1 MSLFTGFLFTHLMG
15 WSQEIITYD
24 RSDFDLKGPVKS
36 CFVFTKYGQE
46 QYQFNKTGQL
56 VEAATVFGE
65 NDSETTYYKYEKAK
79 LVERRVENY
88 VNGVLDKTTSM
99 ANFYSYD
106 SIPQLKIKE
115 KIIGYDRTFVAQFNY
130 RYDSIGQLT
139 RVVRTNTQGRFITQ
153 ISHQWDSL
161 RTKKST
167 AYWLDSVPLKQIDS
181 IFLKAGGTL
190 SQLKTKEF
198 DNGIPN
204 ALELRVF
211 NKKGLEI
218 ELHST
223 IYIEKDA
230 LFAYHFYRLL
240 VDLCSF
246 FVVFGIYANRF
257 WMILNIKIQ
266 PFWNRVRFSIP
277 YPPER
282 PNAKHQVSNFGIC
295 QDLPESARSLPGSAR
310 NLPRI
315 SWSTIASTHL
325 PHIHWPRNAS
335 QITNCQAPKRGGGG
349 DRPRAAF
356 N

>member
-1 MSLFTGFLFTHLMG
+1 MLVR
-15 WSQEIITYD
+15 SQEIITYD

-139 RVVRTNTQGRFITQ
+139 RVVRTNTQGRFITL

-230 LFAYHFYRLL
+230 LL
-240 VDLCSF
+240 VPKKASSVRTKYDSNNHPIEQIF
-246 FVVFGIYANRF
+246 ERGVVRQTKKNLYQLDGSPFKN
-257 WMILNIKIQ
+257 WIK
-266 PFWNRVRFSIP
+266 
-277 YPPER
+277 
-282 PNAKHQVSNFGIC
+282 K
-295 QDLPESARSLPGSAR
+295 
-310 NLPRI
+310 
-315 SWSTIASTHL
+315 
-325 PHIHWPRNAS
+325 
-335 QITNCQAPKRGGGG
+335 ITTPDNTYTTRKIVY
-349 DRPRAAF
+349 F
-356 N
+356 EE

>member
-88 VNGVLDKTTSM
+88 VNGVIDKTTSM

-139 RVVRTNTQGRFITQ
+139 RVVRTNTQGRFITL

-230 LFAYHFYRLL
+230 LL
-240 VDLCSF
+240 VPKKASSVRTKYDSNNHPIEQIF
-246 FVVFGIYANRF
+246 ERGVVRQTKKNLYQLDGSPFKN
-257 WMILNIKIQ
+257 WIK
-266 PFWNRVRFSIP
+266 
-277 YPPER
+277 
-282 PNAKHQVSNFGIC
+282 K
-295 QDLPESARSLPGSAR
+295 
-310 NLPRI
+310 
-315 SWSTIASTHL
+315 
-325 PHIHWPRNAS
+325 
-335 QITNCQAPKRGGGG
+335 ITTPDNTYTTRKIVY
-349 DRPRAAF
+349 F
-356 N
+356 EE

>member
-139 RVVRTNTQGRFITQ
+139 RVVRTNTQGRFITL

-230 LFAYHFYRLL
+230 LL
-240 VDLCSF
+240 VPKKGSSVRTKYDSNNHPIEQIF
-246 FVVFGIYANRF
+246 ERGVVRQTKKNLYQLDGSPFKN
-257 WMILNIKIQ
+257 WIK
-266 PFWNRVRFSIP
+266 
-277 YPPER
+277 
-282 PNAKHQVSNFGIC
+282 K
-295 QDLPESARSLPGSAR
+295 
-310 NLPRI
+310 
-315 SWSTIASTHL
+315 
-325 PHIHWPRNAS
+325 
-335 QITNCQAPKRGGGG
+335 ITTPDNTYTTRKIVY
-349 DRPRAAF
+349 F
-356 N
+356 EE

>member
-139 RVVRTNTQGRFITQ
+139 RVVRTNTQGRFITL

-230 LFAYHFYRLL
+230 LL
-240 VDLCSF
+240 VPKKASSVRTKYDSNNHPIEQIF
-246 FVVFGIYANRF
+246 ERGVVRQTKKNLYQLDGSPFKN
-257 WMILNIKIQ
+257 WIKKITT
-266 PFWNRVRFSIP
+266 
-277 YPPER
+277 PENTYTTR
-282 PNAKHQVSNFGIC
+282 KIVYF
-295 QDLPESARSLPGSAR
+295 EE
-310 NLPRI
+310 
-315 SWSTIASTHL
+315 
-325 PHIHWPRNAS
+325 
-335 QITNCQAPKRGGGG
+335 
-349 DRPRAAF
+349 
-356 N
+356 

>member
-1 MSLFTGFLFTHLMG
+1 MG

-56 VEAATVFGE
+56 VEAATVFLE

-79 LVERRVENY
+79 LVENY

-139 RVVRTNTQGRFITQ
+139 RVVRTNTQGRFITL

-230 LFAYHFYRLL
+230 LL
-240 VDLCSF
+240 VPKKASSVRTKYDSNNHPIEQIF
-246 FVVFGIYANRF
+246 ERGVVRQTKKNLYQLDGSPFKN
-257 WMILNIKIQ
+257 WIK
-266 PFWNRVRFSIP
+266 
-277 YPPER
+277 
-282 PNAKHQVSNFGIC
+282 K
-295 QDLPESARSLPGSAR
+295 
-310 NLPRI
+310 
-315 SWSTIASTHL
+315 
-325 PHIHWPRNAS
+325 
-335 QITNCQAPKRGGGG
+335 ITTPDNTYTTRKIVY
-349 DRPRAAF
+349 F
-356 N
+356 EE

>member
-1 MSLFTGFLFTHLMG
+1 MG

-56 VEAATVFGE
+56 VEAATVFRE

-139 RVVRTNTQGRFITQ
+139 RVVRTNTQGRFITL

-230 LFAYHFYRLL
+230 LL
-240 VDLCSF
+240 VPKKASSVRTKYDSNNHPIEQIF
-246 FVVFGIYANRF
+246 ERGVVRQTKKNLYQLDGSPFKN
-257 WMILNIKIQ
+257 WIK
-266 PFWNRVRFSIP
+266 
-277 YPPER
+277 
-282 PNAKHQVSNFGIC
+282 K
-295 QDLPESARSLPGSAR
+295 
-310 NLPRI
+310 
-315 SWSTIASTHL
+315 
-325 PHIHWPRNAS
+325 
-335 QITNCQAPKRGGGG
+335 ITTPDNTYTTRKIVY
-349 DRPRAAF
+349 F
-356 N
+356 EE

>member
-1 MSLFTGFLFTHLMG
+1 MG

-139 RVVRTNTQGRFITQ
+139 RVVRTNTQGRFITL

-167 AYWLDSVPLKQIDS
+167 AYWLDSVHLKQIDS

-230 LFAYHFYRLL
+230 LL
-240 VDLCSF
+240 VPKKASSVRTKYDSNNHPIEQIF
-246 FVVFGIYANRF
+246 ERGVVRQTKKNLYQLDGSPFKN
-257 WMILNIKIQ
+257 WIK
-266 PFWNRVRFSIP
+266 
-277 YPPER
+277 
-282 PNAKHQVSNFGIC
+282 K
-295 QDLPESARSLPGSAR
+295 
-310 NLPRI
+310 
-315 SWSTIASTHL
+315 
-325 PHIHWPRNAS
+325 
-335 QITNCQAPKRGGGG
+335 ITTPDNTYTTRKIVY
-349 DRPRAAF
+349 F
-356 N
+356 EE

>member
-1 MSLFTGFLFTHLMG
+1 MG

-56 VEAATVFGE
+56 VEAATVFVE

-139 RVVRTNTQGRFITQ
+139 RVVRTNTQGRFITL

-230 LFAYHFYRLL
+230 LL
-240 VDLCSF
+240 VPKKASSVRTKYDSNNHPIEQIF
-246 FVVFGIYANRF
+246 ERGVVRQTKKNLYQLDGSPFKN
-257 WMILNIKIQ
+257 WIK
-266 PFWNRVRFSIP
+266 
-277 YPPER
+277 
-282 PNAKHQVSNFGIC
+282 K
-295 QDLPESARSLPGSAR
+295 
-310 NLPRI
+310 
-315 SWSTIASTHL
+315 
-325 PHIHWPRNAS
+325 
-335 QITNCQAPKRGGGG
+335 ITTPDNTYTTRKIVY
-349 DRPRAAF
+349 F
-356 N
+356 E

>member
-88 VNGVLDKTTSM
+88 VNGVLEKTTSM

-139 RVVRTNTQGRFITQ
+139 RVVRTNTQGRFITL

-161 RTKKST
+161 RIKKST
-167 AYWLDSVPLKQIDS
+167 EYWLDSVPLKQIDS

-230 LFAYHFYRLL
+230 LL
-240 VDLCSF
+240 VPKKASSVRTKYDSNNHPIEQIF
-246 FVVFGIYANRF
+246 ERGVVRQTKKNLYQLDGSPFKN
-257 WMILNIKIQ
+257 WIK
-266 PFWNRVRFSIP
+266 
-277 YPPER
+277 
-282 PNAKHQVSNFGIC
+282 K
-295 QDLPESARSLPGSAR
+295 
-310 NLPRI
+310 
-315 SWSTIASTHL
+315 
-325 PHIHWPRNAS
+325 
-335 QITNCQAPKRGGGG
+335 ITTPDNTYTTRKIVY
-349 DRPRAAF
+349 F
-356 N
+356 EE

>member
-1 MSLFTGFLFTHLMG
+1 MQCHFRMSLFTGFIFTHLMG

-79 LVERRVENY
+79 LVERRLENY

-139 RVVRTNTQGRFITQ
+139 RVVRTNTQGRFITL

-230 LFAYHFYRLL
+230 LL
-240 VDLCSF
+240 VPKKASSVRTKYDSNNHPIEQIF
-246 FVVFGIYANRF
+246 ERGVVRQTKKNLYQLDGSPFKN
-257 WMILNIKIQ
+257 WIKKITT
-266 PFWNRVRFSIP
+266 PDNT
-277 YPPER
+277 YT
-282 PNAKHQVSNFGIC
+282 
-295 QDLPESARSLPGSAR
+295 ARK
-310 NLPRI
+310 I
-315 SWSTIASTHL
+315 VY
-325 PHIHWPRNAS
+325 
-335 QITNCQAPKRGGGG
+335 
-349 DRPRAAF
+349 F
-356 N
+356 EE

>member
-1 MSLFTGFLFTHLMG
+1 MG

-24 RSDFDLKGPVKS
+24 RSEFDLKGPVKS

-88 VNGVLDKTTSM
+88 FNGVLDKTTSM

-139 RVVRTNTQGRFITQ
+139 RVVRTNTQGRFITL

-230 LFAYHFYRLL
+230 LL
-240 VDLCSF
+240 VQKKASSVRTKYDSNNHPIEQIF
-246 FVVFGIYANRF
+246 ERGVVRQTKKNLYQLDGSPFKN
-257 WMILNIKIQ
+257 WIK
-266 PFWNRVRFSIP
+266 
-277 YPPER
+277 
-282 PNAKHQVSNFGIC
+282 K
-295 QDLPESARSLPGSAR
+295 
-310 NLPRI
+310 
-315 SWSTIASTHL
+315 
-325 PHIHWPRNAS
+325 
-335 QITNCQAPKRGGGG
+335 ITTPDNTYTTRKIVY
-349 DRPRAAF
+349 F
-356 N
+356 EE

>member
-1 MSLFTGFLFTHLMG
+1 MG

-56 VEAATVFGE
+56 VEAATVFWE
-65 NDSETTYYKYEKAK
+65 NESETTYYKYEKAK

-139 RVVRTNTQGRFITQ
+139 RVVRTNTQGRFITL

-230 LFAYHFYRLL
+230 LL
-240 VDLCSF
+240 VPKKASSVRTKYDSNNHPIEQIF
-246 FVVFGIYANRF
+246 ERGVVRQTKKNLYQLDGSPFKN
-257 WMILNIKIQ
+257 WIK
-266 PFWNRVRFSIP
+266 
-277 YPPER
+277 
-282 PNAKHQVSNFGIC
+282 K
-295 QDLPESARSLPGSAR
+295 
-310 NLPRI
+310 
-315 SWSTIASTHL
+315 
-325 PHIHWPRNAS
+325 
-335 QITNCQAPKRGGGG
+335 ITTPDNTYTTRKIVY
-349 DRPRAAF
+349 F
-356 N
+356 EE

>member
-1 MSLFTGFLFTHLMG
+1 MQCHFRMSLFTGFLFTHLMG

-88 VNGVLDKTTSM
+88 DNGVLDKTTSM

-139 RVVRTNTQGRFITQ
+139 RVVRTNTQGRFITL

-230 LFAYHFYRLL
+230 LL
-240 VDLCSF
+240 VPKKASSVRTKYDSNNHPIEQIF
-246 FVVFGIYANRF
+246 ERGVVRQTKKNLYQLDGSPFKN
-257 WMILNIKIQ
+257 WIK
-266 PFWNRVRFSIP
+266 
-277 YPPER
+277 
-282 PNAKHQVSNFGIC
+282 K
-295 QDLPESARSLPGSAR
+295 
-310 NLPRI
+310 
-315 SWSTIASTHL
+315 
-325 PHIHWPRNAS
+325 
-335 QITNCQAPKRGGGG
+335 ITTPDNTYTTRKIVY
-349 DRPRAAF
+349 F
-356 N
+356 EE

>member
-1 MSLFTGFLFTHLMG
+1 MG

-139 RVVRTNTQGRFITQ
+139 RVVRTNTQGRFITL

-198 DNGIPN
+198 DNGMPN

-230 LFAYHFYRLL
+230 LL
-240 VDLCSF
+240 VPKKASSVRTKYDSNNHPIEQIF
-246 FVVFGIYANRF
+246 ERGVVRQTKKNLYQLDGSPFKN
-257 WMILNIKIQ
+257 WIKKITT
-266 PFWNRVRFSIP
+266 PDNT
-277 YPPER
+277 YT
-282 PNAKHQVSNFGIC
+282 
-295 QDLPESARSLPGSAR
+295 ARK
-310 NLPRI
+310 I
-315 SWSTIASTHL
+315 VY
-325 PHIHWPRNAS
+325 
-335 QITNCQAPKRGGGG
+335 
-349 DRPRAAF
+349 F
-356 N
+356 EE

>member
-1 MSLFTGFLFTHLMG
+1 MG

-139 RVVRTNTQGRFITQ
+139 RVVRTNTQGRFITL

-190 SQLKTKEF
+190 SQLKTKKF

-230 LFAYHFYRLL
+230 LL
-240 VDLCSF
+240 VPKKASSVRTKYDSNNHPIEQIF
-246 FVVFGIYANRF
+246 ERGVVRQTKKNLYQLDGSPFKN
-257 WMILNIKIQ
+257 WIK
-266 PFWNRVRFSIP
+266 
-277 YPPER
+277 
-282 PNAKHQVSNFGIC
+282 K
-295 QDLPESARSLPGSAR
+295 
-310 NLPRI
+310 
-315 SWSTIASTHL
+315 
-325 PHIHWPRNAS
+325 
-335 QITNCQAPKRGGGG
+335 ITTPDNTYTTRKIVY
-349 DRPRAAF
+349 F
-356 N
+356 EE

>member
-139 RVVRTNTQGRFITQ
+139 RVVRTNTQGRFITL

-167 AYWLDSVPLKQIDS
+167 AYWLDSLPLKQIDS

-230 LFAYHFYRLL
+230 LL
-240 VDLCSF
+240 VPKKASSVRTKYDSNNHPIEQIF
-246 FVVFGIYANRF
+246 ERGVVRQTKKNLYQLDGSPFKN
-257 WMILNIKIQ
+257 WIKKITT
-266 PFWNRVRFSIP
+266 PDNT
-277 YPPER
+277 YT
-282 PNAKHQVSNFGIC
+282 
-295 QDLPESARSLPGSAR
+295 ARK
-310 NLPRI
+310 I
-315 SWSTIASTHL
+315 VY
-325 PHIHWPRNAS
+325 
-335 QITNCQAPKRGGGG
+335 
-349 DRPRAAF
+349 F
-356 N
+356 EE

>member
-1 MSLFTGFLFTHLMG
+1 MG

-99 ANFYSYD
+99 ANFYRYD

-139 RVVRTNTQGRFITQ
+139 RVVRTNTQGRFITL

-230 LFAYHFYRLL
+230 LL
-240 VDLCSF
+240 VPKKASSVRTKYDSNNHPIEQIF
-246 FVVFGIYANRF
+246 ERGVVRQTKKNLYQLDGSPFKN
-257 WMILNIKIQ
+257 WIK
-266 PFWNRVRFSIP
+266 
-277 YPPER
+277 
-282 PNAKHQVSNFGIC
+282 K
-295 QDLPESARSLPGSAR
+295 
-310 NLPRI
+310 
-315 SWSTIASTHL
+315 
-325 PHIHWPRNAS
+325 
-335 QITNCQAPKRGGGG
+335 ITTPDNTYTTRKIVY
-349 DRPRAAF
+349 F
-356 N
+356 EE

>member
-1 MSLFTGFLFTHLMG
+1 MG

-65 NDSETTYYKYEKAK
+65 NDSETTYYKYENAK

-139 RVVRTNTQGRFITQ
+139 RVVRTNTQGRFITL

-190 SQLKTKEF
+190 SQLKTKKF

-230 LFAYHFYRLL
+230 LL
-240 VDLCSF
+240 VPKKASSVRTKYDSNNHPIEQIF
-246 FVVFGIYANRF
+246 ERGVVRQTKKNLYQLDGSPFKN
-257 WMILNIKIQ
+257 WIK
-266 PFWNRVRFSIP
+266 
-277 YPPER
+277 
-282 PNAKHQVSNFGIC
+282 K
-295 QDLPESARSLPGSAR
+295 
-310 NLPRI
+310 
-315 SWSTIASTHL
+315 
-325 PHIHWPRNAS
+325 
-335 QITNCQAPKRGGGG
+335 ITTPDNTYTTRKIVY
-349 DRPRAAF
+349 F
-356 N
+356 EE

>member
-1 MSLFTGFLFTHLMG
+1 MG

-56 VEAATVFGE
+56 VEAATVFLE

-139 RVVRTNTQGRFITQ
+139 RVVRTNTQGRFITL

-230 LFAYHFYRLL
+230 LL
-240 VDLCSF
+240 VPKKASSVRTKYDSNNHPIEQIF
-246 FVVFGIYANRF
+246 ERGVVRQTKKNLYQLDGSPFKN
-257 WMILNIKIQ
+257 WIK
-266 PFWNRVRFSIP
+266 
-277 YPPER
+277 
-282 PNAKHQVSNFGIC
+282 K
-295 QDLPESARSLPGSAR
+295 
-310 NLPRI
+310 
-315 SWSTIASTHL
+315 
-325 PHIHWPRNAS
+325 
-335 QITNCQAPKRGGGG
+335 ITTPDNTYTTRKIVY
-349 DRPRAAF
+349 F
-356 N
+356 EE

>member
-1 MSLFTGFLFTHLMG
+1 MG

-130 RYDSIGQLT
+130 RYDSIGKLT
-139 RVVRTNTQGRFITQ
+139 RVVRTNTQGRFITL

-230 LFAYHFYRLL
+230 LL
-240 VDLCSF
+240 VPKKASSVRTKYDSNNHPIEQIF
-246 FVVFGIYANRF
+246 ERGVVRQTKKNLYQLDGSPFKN
-257 WMILNIKIQ
+257 WIK
-266 PFWNRVRFSIP
+266 
-277 YPPER
+277 
-282 PNAKHQVSNFGIC
+282 K
-295 QDLPESARSLPGSAR
+295 
-310 NLPRI
+310 
-315 SWSTIASTHL
+315 
-325 PHIHWPRNAS
+325 
-335 QITNCQAPKRGGGG
+335 ITTPDNTYTTRKIVY
-349 DRPRAAF
+349 F
-356 N
+356 EE

>member
-1 MSLFTGFLFTHLMG
+1 MG

-56 VEAATVFGE
+56 VEAATVFVE

-139 RVVRTNTQGRFITQ
+139 RVVRTNTQGRFITL

-230 LFAYHFYRLL
+230 LL
-240 VDLCSF
+240 VPKKASSVRTKYDSNNHPIEQIF
-246 FVVFGIYANRF
+246 ERGVVRQTKKNLYQLDGSPFKN
-257 WMILNIKIQ
+257 WIK
-266 PFWNRVRFSIP
+266 
-277 YPPER
+277 
-282 PNAKHQVSNFGIC
+282 K
-295 QDLPESARSLPGSAR
+295 
-310 NLPRI
+310 
-315 SWSTIASTHL
+315 
-325 PHIHWPRNAS
+325 
-335 QITNCQAPKRGGGG
+335 ITTPDNTYTTRKIVY
-349 DRPRAAF
+349 F
-356 N
+356 EE

>member
-139 RVVRTNTQGRFITQ
+139 RVVRTNTQGRFITL

-198 DNGIPN
+198 DNGMPN

-230 LFAYHFYRLL
+230 LL
-240 VDLCSF
+240 VPKKASSVRTKYDSNNHPIEQIF
-246 FVVFGIYANRF
+246 ERGVVRQTKKNLYQLDGSPFKN
-257 WMILNIKIQ
+257 WIKKITT
-266 PFWNRVRFSIP
+266 PDNT
-277 YPPER
+277 YT
-282 PNAKHQVSNFGIC
+282 
-295 QDLPESARSLPGSAR
+295 ARK
-310 NLPRI
+310 I
-315 SWSTIASTHL
+315 VY
-325 PHIHWPRNAS
+325 
-335 QITNCQAPKRGGGG
+335 
-349 DRPRAAF
+349 F
-356 N
+356 EE

>member
-1 MSLFTGFLFTHLMG
+1 MG

-139 RVVRTNTQGRFITQ
+139 RVVRTNTQGRFITL

-230 LFAYHFYRLL
+230 LL
-240 VDLCSF
+240 VPKKASSVRTKYDSNNHPIEQIF
-246 FVVFGIYANRF
+246 ERGVVRQTKKNLYQLDGSTFKN
-257 WMILNIKIQ
+257 WIK
-266 PFWNRVRFSIP
+266 
-277 YPPER
+277 
-282 PNAKHQVSNFGIC
+282 K
-295 QDLPESARSLPGSAR
+295 
-310 NLPRI
+310 
-315 SWSTIASTHL
+315 
-325 PHIHWPRNAS
+325 
-335 QITNCQAPKRGGGG
+335 ITTPDNTYTTRKIVY
-349 DRPRAAF
+349 F
-356 N
+356 EE

>member
-139 RVVRTNTQGRFITQ
+139 RVVRTNTQGRFITL

-198 DNGIPN
+198 DNGIPT
-204 ALELRVF
+204 LWSCVCLI
-211 NKKGLEI
+211 KK
-218 ELHST
+218 
-223 IYIEKDA
+223 
-230 LFAYHFYRLL
+230 
-240 VDLCSF
+240 V
-246 FVVFGIYANRF
+246 
-257 WMILNIKIQ
+257 
-266 PFWNRVRFSIP
+266 
-277 YPPER
+277 
-282 PNAKHQVSNFGIC
+282 
-295 QDLPESARSLPGSAR
+295 
-310 NLPRI
+310 
-315 SWSTIASTHL
+315 
-325 PHIHWPRNAS
+325 
-335 QITNCQAPKRGGGG
+335 
-349 DRPRAAF
+349 
-356 N
+356 

>member
-139 RVVRTNTQGRFITQ
+139 RVVRTNTQGRFITL

-167 AYWLDSVPLKQIDS
+167 AYWLDSLPLKQIDS

-230 LFAYHFYRLL
+230 LL
-240 VDLCSF
+240 VPKKASSVRTKYDSNNHPIEQIF
-246 FVVFGIYANRF
+246 ERGVVRQTKKNLYQLDGSPFKN
-257 WMILNIKIQ
+257 WIK
-266 PFWNRVRFSIP
+266 
-277 YPPER
+277 
-282 PNAKHQVSNFGIC
+282 K
-295 QDLPESARSLPGSAR
+295 
-310 NLPRI
+310 
-315 SWSTIASTHL
+315 
-325 PHIHWPRNAS
+325 
-335 QITNCQAPKRGGGG
+335 ITTPDNTYTTRKIVY
-349 DRPRAAF
+349 F
-356 N
+356 EE

>member
-139 RVVRTNTQGRFITQ
+139 RVVRTNTQGRFITL

-230 LFAYHFYRLL
+230 LL
-240 VDLCSF
+240 VPKKASSVRTKYDSNNHPIEQIF
-246 FVVFGIYANRF
+246 ERGVVRQTKKNLYQLDGSLFKN
-257 WMILNIKIQ
+257 WIK
-266 PFWNRVRFSIP
+266 
-277 YPPER
+277 
-282 PNAKHQVSNFGIC
+282 K
-295 QDLPESARSLPGSAR
+295 
-310 NLPRI
+310 
-315 SWSTIASTHL
+315 
-325 PHIHWPRNAS
+325 
-335 QITNCQAPKRGGGG
+335 ITTPDNTYTTRKIVY
-349 DRPRAAF
+349 F
-356 N
+356 EE

>member
-1 MSLFTGFLFTHLMG
+1 MG

-139 RVVRTNTQGRFITQ
+139 RVVRTNTQGRFITL

-230 LFAYHFYRLL
+230 LL
-240 VDLCSF
+240 VPKKASSVRTKYDSNNHPIEQIF
-246 FVVFGIYANRF
+246 ERGVVRQTKKNLYQLDGSPFKNWIKKITTPDNTYTTR
-257 WMILNIKIQ
+257 NIVY
-266 PFWNRVRFSIP
+266 F
-277 YPPER
+277 E
-282 PNAKHQVSNFGIC
+282 
-295 QDLPESARSLPGSAR
+295 E
-310 NLPRI
+310 
-315 SWSTIASTHL
+315 
-325 PHIHWPRNAS
+325 
-335 QITNCQAPKRGGGG
+335 
-349 DRPRAAF
+349 
-356 N
+356 

>member
-15 WSQEIITYD
+15 WSQEIITDD

-139 RVVRTNTQGRFITQ
+139 RVVRTNTQGRFITL

-230 LFAYHFYRLL
+230 LL
-240 VDLCSF
+240 VPKKASSVRTKYDSNNHPIEQIF
-246 FVVFGIYANRF
+246 ERGVVRQTKKNLYQLDGSPFKN
-257 WMILNIKIQ
+257 WIK
-266 PFWNRVRFSIP
+266 
-277 YPPER
+277 
-282 PNAKHQVSNFGIC
+282 K
-295 QDLPESARSLPGSAR
+295 
-310 NLPRI
+310 
-315 SWSTIASTHL
+315 
-325 PHIHWPRNAS
+325 
-335 QITNCQAPKRGGGG
+335 ITTPDNTYT
-349 DRPRAAF
+349 
-356 N
+356 

>member
-1 MSLFTGFLFTHLMG
+1 MG

-79 LVERRVENY
+79 LVERRLENY

-139 RVVRTNTQGRFITQ
+139 RVVRTNTQGRFITL

-230 LFAYHFYRLL
+230 LL
-240 VDLCSF
+240 VPKKASSVRTKYDSNNHPIEQIF
-246 FVVFGIYANRF
+246 ERGVVRQTKKNLYQLDGSPFKN
-257 WMILNIKIQ
+257 WIKKITT
-266 PFWNRVRFSIP
+266 PDNT
-277 YPPER
+277 YT
-282 PNAKHQVSNFGIC
+282 
-295 QDLPESARSLPGSAR
+295 ARK
-310 NLPRI
+310 I
-315 SWSTIASTHL
+315 VY
-325 PHIHWPRNAS
+325 
-335 QITNCQAPKRGGGG
+335 
-349 DRPRAAF
+349 F
-356 N
+356 EE

>member
-15 WSQEIITYD
+15 WSQEIITYN

-139 RVVRTNTQGRFITQ
+139 RVVRTNTQGRFITL

-230 LFAYHFYRLL
+230 LL
-240 VDLCSF
+240 VPKKASSVRTKYDSNNHPIEQIF
-246 FVVFGIYANRF
+246 ERGVVRQTKKNLYQLDGSPFKN
-257 WMILNIKIQ
+257 WIK
-266 PFWNRVRFSIP
+266 
-277 YPPER
+277 
-282 PNAKHQVSNFGIC
+282 K
-295 QDLPESARSLPGSAR
+295 
-310 NLPRI
+310 
-315 SWSTIASTHL
+315 
-325 PHIHWPRNAS
+325 
-335 QITNCQAPKRGGGG
+335 ITTPDNTYTTRKIVY
-349 DRPRAAF
+349 F
-356 N
+356 EE

>member
-1 MSLFTGFLFTHLMG
+1 MG

-56 VEAATVFGE
+56 VEAATVFLE

-139 RVVRTNTQGRFITQ
+139 RVARTNTQGRFITL

-230 LFAYHFYRLL
+230 LL
-240 VDLCSF
+240 VPKKASSVRTKYDSNNHPIEQIF
-246 FVVFGIYANRF
+246 ERGVVRQTKKNLYQLDGSPFKN
-257 WMILNIKIQ
+257 WIK
-266 PFWNRVRFSIP
+266 
-277 YPPER
+277 
-282 PNAKHQVSNFGIC
+282 K
-295 QDLPESARSLPGSAR
+295 
-310 NLPRI
+310 
-315 SWSTIASTHL
+315 
-325 PHIHWPRNAS
+325 
-335 QITNCQAPKRGGGG
+335 ITTPDNTYTTRKIVY
-349 DRPRAAF
+349 F
-356 N
+356 EE

>member
-1 MSLFTGFLFTHLMG
+1 MG

-99 ANFYSYD
+99 VNFYSYD

-139 RVVRTNTQGRFITQ
+139 RVVRTNTQGRFITL

-230 LFAYHFYRLL
+230 LL
-240 VDLCSF
+240 VPKKASSVRTKYDSNNHPIEQIF
-246 FVVFGIYANRF
+246 ERGVVRQTKKNLYQLDGSPFKN
-257 WMILNIKIQ
+257 WIK
-266 PFWNRVRFSIP
+266 
-277 YPPER
+277 
-282 PNAKHQVSNFGIC
+282 K
-295 QDLPESARSLPGSAR
+295 
-310 NLPRI
+310 
-315 SWSTIASTHL
+315 
-325 PHIHWPRNAS
+325 
-335 QITNCQAPKRGGGG
+335 ITTPDNTYTTRKIVY
-349 DRPRAAF
+349 F
-356 N
+356 EE

>member
-1 MSLFTGFLFTHLMG
+1 MG

-139 RVVRTNTQGRFITQ
+139 RVVRTNTQGRFITL

-204 ALELRVF
+204 ALKLRVF

-230 LFAYHFYRLL
+230 LL
-240 VDLCSF
+240 VPKKASSVRTKYDSNNHPIEQIF
-246 FVVFGIYANRF
+246 ERGVVRQTKKNLYQLDGSPFKN
-257 WMILNIKIQ
+257 WIK
-266 PFWNRVRFSIP
+266 
-277 YPPER
+277 
-282 PNAKHQVSNFGIC
+282 K
-295 QDLPESARSLPGSAR
+295 
-310 NLPRI
+310 
-315 SWSTIASTHL
+315 
-325 PHIHWPRNAS
+325 
-335 QITNCQAPKRGGGG
+335 ITTPDNTYTTRKIVY
-349 DRPRAAF
+349 F
-356 N
+356 EE

>member
-1 MSLFTGFLFTHLMG
+1 MG

-139 RVVRTNTQGRFITQ
+139 RVVRTNTQGRFITL

-230 LFAYHFYRLL
+230 LL
-240 VDLCSF
+240 VPKKASSVRTKYDSNNHPIEQIF
-246 FVVFGIYANRF
+246 ERGVVRQTKKNLYQLDGSPFKN
-257 WMILNIKIQ
+257 WIK
-266 PFWNRVRFSIP
+266 
-277 YPPER
+277 
-282 PNAKHQVSNFGIC
+282 K
-295 QDLPESARSLPGSAR
+295 
-310 NLPRI
+310 
-315 SWSTIASTHL
+315 
-325 PHIHWPRNAS
+325 
-335 QITNCQAPKRGGGG
+335 ITTPDNTYTTRKIVY
-349 DRPRAAF
+349 F
-356 N
+356 KE

>member
-1 MSLFTGFLFTHLMG
+1 MG

-139 RVVRTNTQGRFITQ
+139 RVVRTNTQGRFITL

-230 LFAYHFYRLL
+230 LL
-240 VDLCSF
+240 VPKKASSVRTKYDSNNHPIEQIF
-246 FVVFGIYANRF
+246 ERGVVRQTKKNLYQLDGSPFKN
-257 WMILNIKIQ
+257 WIK
-266 PFWNRVRFSIP
+266 
-277 YPPER
+277 
-282 PNAKHQVSNFGIC
+282 K
-295 QDLPESARSLPGSAR
+295 
-310 NLPRI
+310 
-315 SWSTIASTHL
+315 
-325 PHIHWPRNAS
+325 
-335 QITNCQAPKRGGGG
+335 ITTPDNTYTTRKIVY
-349 DRPRAAF
+349 F
-356 N
+356 E